1 MAVLTLKRKLLI
13 ALALVL
19 LLGAAVGGAFLF
31 DDQLQFKVTGK
42 HQMFELEGQ
51 LAPAFTAPLLG
62 TSETVSLSDVRG
74 KPTMLVFFAS
84 FCPVCKVQMP
94 VVQELIRTSDIAD
107 EVNIYGVNGHEYNRY
122 PIAARARRLQRHMR
136 EEGLEDIPALVA
148 PVEMQEAFKLS
159 AVPSI
164 VVLDRDGRVSYV
176 GLSNHSGE
184 RLESLL
190 RDVL

>member
-1 MAVLTLKRKLLI
+1 MAVLSLKRKLLI
-13 ALALVL
+13 ALAVILLV
-19 LLGAAVGGAFLF
+19 GAAVGGAFLV
-31 DDQLQFKVTGK
+31 DDQLQFKLTGK
-42 HQMFELEGQ
+42 YPMFDLQGQ

-62 TSETVSLSDVRG
+62 TTETVSLSDVRG

-107 EVNIYGVNGHEYNRY
+107 QVNIYGVNGHENNRL
-122 PIAARARRLQRHMR
+122 PIRARAVLLQRHMR
-136 EEGLEDIPALVA
+136 KKGLEDIPALIA

-164 VVLDRDGRVSYV
+164 VILDRDGRVSYV
-176 GLSNHSGE
+176 GLSNHSAQ